1 MSYTYLLL
9 DLPSHHEVESVL
21 ATECDSIRGIL
32 ANQFRDRKVKHVRAT
47 TREGLQETVP
57 QRPYLHVKYVHLACH
72 GDEHG
77 IGLIGAKLRWTQL
90 AQHIV
95 RYVPPLEGNKGRVL
109 CLSCCYSGVGAE
121 KMKRELKRHFS
132 AVCYL
137 TEPDVGFD
145 TSMVVWS
152 MFYYGKPPGARPTR
166 LSRVFDKR
174 VVDRINTFF
183 GDNRNPLRILYCDEA
198 ATARAAARRK
208 RLPAR

>member
-32 ANQFRDRKVKHVRAT
+32 ANKLREPKVKHVRAT
-47 TREGLQETVP
+47 TREGLQTTVP

-77 IGLIGAKLRWTQL
+77 IGLIGAKLSWSRL

-95 RYVPPLEGNKGRVL
+95 RYVPPLEGNKRRVL
-109 CLSCCYSGVGAE
+109 CLSCCHSAAGAE
-121 KMKRELKRHFS
+121 KMKRALKRHFT
-132 AVCYL
+132 AVYYL
-137 TEPDVGFD
+137 TEPEVGFD

-152 MFYYGKPPGARPTR
+152 MFYYRKSLKAPVSKLRG
-166 LSRVFDKR
+166 FDKLGIN
-174 VVDRINTFF
+174 RINAFF
-183 GDNRNPLRILYCDEA
+183 GNNHNPLQILYCDEA
-198 ATARAAARRK
+198 AKA
-208 RLPAR
+208 